1 VGDKEGF
8 SIHREGIMPNVDKKV
23 VAAIAGA
30 LGLYFQEEQRAAA
43 AMQQMQPAPAPPPA
57 PAQSPWA
64 MAGRQ
69 ASMEMRRMWQM
80 RLVR

>member
-1 VGDKEGF
+1 MEVKE
-8 SIHREGIMPNVDKKV
+8 NV
-23 VAAIAGA
+23 VAAISAA
-30 LGLYFQEEQRAAA
+30 LQFYMQAEQEA
-43 AMQQMQPAPAPPPA
+43 AMAAMPAARQGMPEGPRPAY
-57 PAQSPWA
+57 SPWA

>member
-1 VGDKEGF
+1 
-8 SIHREGIMPNVDKKV
+8 MQNVDRKV
-23 VAAIAGA
+23 AAAIAGA

-43 AMQQMQPAPAPPPA
+43 AMQQLPAAPAAPPA